1 MTNGVLATMNNAEP
15 SFPFAQ
21 RLSQTHCLADHPLT
35 LPASAN
41 EKQAASEAPIS
52 NPQLESMKI
61 VVLALLNRIDA
72 LDEQVSWRRSEQ
84 LDLREEVN
92 QFEEALIRAALTSTK
107 GRQRRAARV
116 LGMKVSTLNAKI
128 KRYHVSRI

>member
-1 MTNGVLATMNNAEP
+1 MNDPEA
-15 SFPFAQ
+15 SFPIAK
-21 RLSQTHCLADHPLT
+21 RLSQTHLLDDHPLT
-35 LPASAN
+35 LPACGN
-41 EKQAASEAPIS
+41 ENQTVNEVPIS

-72 LDEQVSWRRSEQ
+72 LEEQVSRRRSEQ

-128 KRYHVSRI
+128 KRYHVGRI

>member
-1 MTNGVLATMNNAEP
+1 MNNSEA
-15 SFPFAQ
+15 SFPITK
-21 RLSQTHCLADHPLT
+21 RLSPTNYLDDHPLT
-35 LPASAN
+35 LPASGN
-41 EKQAASEAPIS
+41 ENETDSEARIS

-72 LDEQVSWRRSEQ
+72 LEEQVSWRRSEQ
-84 LDLREEVN
+84 LDLRDEVN

>member
-1 MTNGVLATMNNAEP
+1 MNNSEA
-15 SFPFAQ
+15 SFPIAN
-21 RLSQTHCLADHPLT
+21 RLSQTNYLDNHPLT
-35 LPASAN
+35 LPAPGN
-41 EKQAASEAPIS
+41 ENQTASEAPIS

-72 LDEQVSWRRSEQ
+72 LEEQVSWRRSEQ